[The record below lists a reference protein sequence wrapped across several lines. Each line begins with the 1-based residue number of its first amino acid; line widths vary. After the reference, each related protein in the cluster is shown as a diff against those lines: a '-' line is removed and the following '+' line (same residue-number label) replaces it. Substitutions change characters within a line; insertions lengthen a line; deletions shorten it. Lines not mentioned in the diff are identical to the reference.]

1 VWAAVSTLH
10 AFALTATAAILS
22 GAVVGYAI
30 AISRVRR
37 LRRSLRRAEHHLI
50 HDPLTGLRNRS
61 VLHQHV
67 ADRRPAE
74 PVVFALLNLDDFAAI
89 NEQVGYR
96 GGDELLVLLA
106 GGLRHRAKTCGGAA
120 FRLGR
125 DEFAFVLPEQSGTA
139 EQLAAQL
146 LAVVNEPVELLAGRS
161 PVTVAV
167 RASVGLVTAGPH
179 RGLSVSVLLRRADQA
194 LQHAKRHHRGHACVW
209 TPELAAAPMPRRRD
223 RTHPTTT

>member
-1 VWAAVSTLH
+1 VWAAVFTPH
-10 AFALTATAAILS
+10 ALTATAAILA

-30 AISRVRR
+30 AMSRLRR
-37 LRRSLRRAEHHLI
+37 LRRSLRRAEHHLT
-50 HDPLTGLRNRS
+50 HDPLTGLGNRS
-61 VLHQHV
+61 ALHQHV
-67 ADRRPAE
+67 ADRNPAG

-106 GGLRHRAKTCGGAA
+106 GGLRHRAQTCGGAA

-139 EQLAAQL
+139 ETLAAQL
-146 LAVVNEPVELLAGRS
+146 LAVVTEPVDLLAGPS

-167 RASVGLVTAGPH
+167 RASVGLVTAARS
-179 RGLSVSVLLRRADQA
+179 RGLSVPVLLRRADRA

-223 RTHPTTT
+223 RDRTDPTTT